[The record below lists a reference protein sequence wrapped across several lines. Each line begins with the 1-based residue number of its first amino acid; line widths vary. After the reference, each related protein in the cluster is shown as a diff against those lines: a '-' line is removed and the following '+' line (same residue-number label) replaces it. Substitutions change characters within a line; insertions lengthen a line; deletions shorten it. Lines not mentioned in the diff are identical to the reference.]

1 MNNVVGEGVV
11 LNYITYIAPERL
23 GIGIRENFRGS
34 VSFKGTV
41 YVIAFDLARSFHF
54 FYFLRSARINFMFSY
69 DSLKSFISLT
79 SSAAGN
85 SIWSTRKMN

>member
-11 LNYITYIAPERL
+11 LNYITYIEPERL
-23 GIGIRENFRGS
+23 GFGIRENSGS

-41 YVIAFDLARSFHF
+41 YVIASDLARSFILFPSH
-54 FYFLRSARINFMFSY
+54 ITFMLSY
-69 DSLKSFISLT
+69 DSLKSFSFLSIISLT

-85 SIWSTRKMN
+85 SIWGIRKMN